1 MNNTKCQLNNM
12 NNLKIYYKIIFMV
25 DFIKI
30 NIIYIHSKIFLKYF
44 KILKSERKYRN
55 QYLIYSILV
64 YFMFYTN
71 ISLFKYQTYI
81 LKYMFDI

>member
-44 KILKSERKYRN
+44 KILKSERKIRK
-55 QYLIYSILV
+55 LV
-64 YFMFYTN
+64 FNMFY
-71 ISLFKYQTYI
+71 ISIFYVLY
-81 LKYMFDI
+81 

>member
-55 QYLIYSILV
+55 
-64 YFMFYTN
+64 
-71 ISLFKYQTYI
+71 
-81 LKYMFDI
+81 